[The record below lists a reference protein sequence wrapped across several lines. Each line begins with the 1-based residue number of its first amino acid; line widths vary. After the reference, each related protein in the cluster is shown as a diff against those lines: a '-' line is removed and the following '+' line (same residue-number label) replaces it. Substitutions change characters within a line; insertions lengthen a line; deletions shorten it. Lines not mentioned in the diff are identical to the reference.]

1 MSTRAAS
8 KGTRPGLVDRLVK
21 ESGGESAKA
30 AIEDYAD
37 ECRRKAMQNK
47 LPIKVDLVASC
58 LGIRQRSGRYPF
70 AGRIYAEPSGQL
82 VMDLNTDDNPARQRF
97 TCAHEIIHTAFPGFV
112 AESRYRTDVHVGSHN
127 PREPEEYL
135 CDFGAATLLM
145 PRELVVDA
153 YSAARGLRDV
163 ERLAED
169 ADVSLEAAA
178 NRLVAL
184 ADEPVAVLVFRWG
197 HKPADSPALRRG
209 EAVSERLRLRYAL
222 THDLDVFVPK
232 YKSADDDS
240 VFVQALAS
248 LRIQC
253 AIEPLPG
260 ARPPFRVEAKQ
271 YPWGDELRVIALAR
285 PVET

>member
-8 KGTRPGLVDRLVK
+8 KGARPSLVDRLVK
-21 ESGGESAKA
+21 KTGSDSAEA
-30 AIEDYAD
+30 AIEAYAD
-37 ECRRKAMQNK
+37 DCRRKAMQYK

-58 LGIRQRSGRYPF
+58 LGIRQRSGHYPF

-82 VMDLNTDDNPARQRF
+82 VMDLNTDDIPTRQRF

-112 AESRYRTDVHVGSHN
+112 TESRYRTDVQVGAHN

-135 CDFGAATLLM
+135 CDLGAATLLM
-145 PRELVVDA
+145 PRELVAGA
-153 YSAARGLRDV
+153 YSVAGGLRDI
-163 ERLAED
+163 ERLAAD
-169 ADVSLEAAA
+169 AEVSLEAAA

-184 ADEPVAVLVFRWG
+184 ADEPVAVLVLRWG

-209 EAVSERLRLRYAL
+209 QAVPERLRLRYAL

-240 VFVQALAS
+240 VFVRALAS
-248 LRIQC
+248 AKIQR
-253 AIEPLPG
+253 ALEPLPG
-260 ARPPFRVEAKQ
+260 GRVPFRVEAKQ
-271 YPWGDELRVIALAR
+271 YPWWDELRVIALAR
-285 PVET
+285 PAST